1 MIGSIIDLLHLGVS
15 PRNGHKMSN
24 KRIKIVII
32 VIVTLVFVIL
42 GSIYILP
49 SLRERPENIA
59 LGKEWAGLL
68 DEHQTFS
75 AKPPGD
81 PAEII
86 FTYADSSDEN
96 LRVLRNTYDLKT
108 IAGQGSEIDQIINL
122 TRWVFNLNG
131 HANNPKF
138 PKEINAF
145 TVIRMATVENK
156 TINCYLKTV
165 VLNEVFLSM
174 GYASRQTHLL
184 PHSHEKDESHYIT
197 SVYSRTLGKWLWMD
211 PDFGLYLTDEE
222 GNILGYPEIRKRLI
236 SGDPLVEHDLRTDQ
250 GGLSKVWESF
260 ICWVEAADYQWYLSK
275 NIFKVRC
282 QQMSM
287 FNQRSNPDK
296 VYFELIPDGYREEL
310 LNTSEMTERGEI
322 IYINDEQLFWQAPS
336 L

>member
-1 MIGSIIDLLHLGVS
+1 
-15 PRNGHKMSN
+15 MSN
-24 KRIKIVII
+24 KRIKIAII
-32 VIVTLVFVIL
+32 VIVTLAFVIL
-42 GSIYILP
+42 CSIYILP
-49 SLRERPENIA
+49 SFRERPENIA
-59 LGKEWAGLL
+59 LGEEWASLL

-75 AKPPGD
+75 AIPPGD
-81 PAEII
+81 PAEIV

-96 LRVLRNTYDLKT
+96 LRRLRDTYDLET

-122 TRWVFNLNG
+122 TRWVFYLNG
-131 HANNPKF
+131 HANNPEF
-138 PKEINAF
+138 LSEINAF

-156 TINCYLKTV
+156 ALNCYLKTV

-174 GYASRQTHLL
+174 GFASRQTHLL
-184 PHSHEKDESHYIT
+184 PYSHEEDESHFIT

-211 PDFGLYLTDEE
+211 PDFGLYFTDEE
-222 GNILGYPEIRKRLI
+222 GDILGYPEIRKHLI
-236 SGDPLVEHDLRTDQ
+236 SGEPLVEHDLRIDQ
-250 GGLSKVWESF
+250 SVSYELWDRF
-260 ICWVEAADYQWYLSK
+260 ICWVEAADYQWYLTK

-310 LNTSEMTERGEI
+310 LNTSEMTERGKI
-322 IYINDEQLFWQAPS
+322 ICINDEQLFWQTPS

>member
-1 MIGSIIDLLHLGVS
+1 
-15 PRNGHKMSN
+15 MSN
-24 KRIKIVII
+24 KRIKIVVI
-32 VIVTLVFVIL
+32 VIVTLVFVTL

-59 LGKEWAGLL
+59 LGKEWANLL

-81 PAEII
+81 PAEITFI
-86 FTYADSSDEN
+86 YADSSDEN
-96 LRVLRNTYDLKT
+96 LRVLRDTYDLKT

-131 HANNPKF
+131 HADNPEF

-156 TINCYLKTV
+156 AINCYLKTV

-184 PHSHEKDESHYIT
+184 PHSHEADESHFIT

-211 PDFGLYLTDEE
+211 PDFGLYLTDEK

-236 SGDPLVEHDLRTDQ
+236 SGDLLVEHDLRTDQ
-250 GGLSKVWESF
+250 SGLSKVWELF

-282 QQMSM
+282 QQTSM
-287 FNQRSNPDK
+287 FNQHSNPDK
-296 VYFELIPDGYREEL
+296 VYFELVPDGYREEF
-310 LNTSEMTERGEI
+310 LNTSEMTKGRKI
-322 IYINDEQLFWQAPS
+322 IYINDEQLFWQAPP

>member
-1 MIGSIIDLLHLGVS
+1 MI
-15 PRNGHKMSN
+15 N

-32 VIVTLVFVIL
+32 IIVTLVFVIL

-59 LGKEWAGLL
+59 LGEEWAGLL
-68 DEHQTFS
+68 NEHHTFS

-96 LRVLRNTYDLKT
+96 LRVLRDTYDLKT

-131 HANNPKF
+131 HADNPEF

-165 VLNEVFLSM
+165 VLN
-174 GYASRQTHLL
+174 
-184 PHSHEKDESHYIT
+184 
-197 SVYSRTLGKWLWMD
+197 
-211 PDFGLYLTDEE
+211 
-222 GNILGYPEIRKRLI
+222 
-236 SGDPLVEHDLRTDQ
+236 
-250 GGLSKVWESF
+250 
-260 ICWVEAADYQWYLSK
+260 
-275 NIFKVRC
+275 
-282 QQMSM
+282 
-287 FNQRSNPDK
+287 
-296 VYFELIPDGYREEL
+296 
-310 LNTSEMTERGEI
+310 
-322 IYINDEQLFWQAPS
+322 
-336 L
+336 

>member
-1 MIGSIIDLLHLGVS
+1 MRQSLGLPTNINKCS
-15 PRNGHKMSN
+15 QKMMR
-24 KRIKIVII
+24 KLIKPFAFVLVITAI
-32 VIVTLVFVIL
+32 LVL
-42 GSIYILP
+42 AYIYILP

-59 LGKEWAGLL
+59 LGKEWAGHL
-68 DEHQTFS
+68 DEHRTFS

-96 LRVLRNTYDLKT
+96 LRVLRDTYDLKT

-122 TRWVFNLNG
+122 SRWVFNLIG
-131 HANNPKF
+131 HADNPEF

-145 TVIRMATVENK
+145 TVIRMATVENR

-174 GYASRQTHLL
+174 GFASRQTHLL
-184 PHSHEKDESHYIT
+184 PQSHEEDESHFIT

-211 PDFGLYLTDEE
+211 PDFGLYLTDEK
-222 GNILGYPEIRKRLI
+222 GTILGYP
-236 SGDPLVEHDLRTDQ
+236 D
-250 GGLSKVWESF
+250 
-260 ICWVEAADYQWYLSK
+260 QWYLSK

-282 QQMSM
+282 QQVSM
-287 FNQRSNPDK
+287 FNQRSNPEK
-296 VYFELIPDGYREEL
+296 VYVELIPDGYQDEL
-310 LNTSEMTERGEI
+310 LNKLVMTERRKI

-336 L
+336 R

>member
-1 MIGSIIDLLHLGVS
+1 
-15 PRNGHKMSN
+15 MSN

-49 SLRERPENIA
+49 SLRERPENIT
-59 LGKEWAGLL
+59 LGEEWAGLL

-96 LRVLRNTYDLKT
+96 LRVLRDTYDLKT

-145 TVIRMATVENK
+145 TVIHMATVENK

-184 PHSHEKDESHYIT
+184 PHSHEEDESHYIT

-211 PDFGLYLTDEE
+211 PDFGVYLTDEE

-250 GGLSKVWESF
+250 GGLTKVWDLF

-296 VYFELIPDGYREEL
+296 VYFELIPDGYREGL

>member
-1 MIGSIIDLLHLGVS
+1 M
-15 PRNGHKMSN
+15 
-24 KRIKIVII
+24 KRIPIKPFALALAITAI
-32 VIVTLVFVIL
+32 LVL
-42 GSIYILP
+42 AYIYILP

-59 LGKEWAGLL
+59 LGKEWAGHL

-81 PAEII
+81 PAKII

-96 LRVLRNTYDLKT
+96 LRVLRDTYDLKT

-122 TRWVFNLNG
+122 TRWVFNLIG
-131 HANNPKF
+131 HADNPEF

-145 TVIRMATVENK
+145 TVIRMATVENS

-184 PHSHEKDESHYIT
+184 PHSHEEDESHFIT
-197 SVYSRTLGKWLWMD
+197 SVYSRTLEKWLWMD
-211 PDFGLYLTDEE
+211 PDFGIYLTDEK
-222 GNILGYPEIRKRLI
+222 GTILGYPEIRKRLI
-236 SGDPLVEHDLRTDQ
+236 SGDPLVEHNLPTDK
-250 GGLSKVWESF
+250 GVLSKVWDLF

-282 QQMSM
+282 QQVSM
-287 FNQRSNPDK
+287 FNQRSNPEK
-296 VYFELIPDGYREEL
+296 VYVELIPDGYRDEL
-310 LNTSEMTERGEI
+310 LNKLVMTERRKI

-336 L
+336 R